1 MIDNRYVLLATA
13 VMAAV
18 TFALRALPFVAA
30 RALRRFP
37 VIDRL
42 GRFLPP
48 AIMTLLLLHTLTG
61 NAATHPLSGPW
72 NELAA
77 AAAAMLLQLWL
88 RQPLVSILGST
99 VLYVLLSNR
108 LLPW

>member
-1 MIDNRYVLLATA
+1 MIADRYVLLATLA
-13 VMAAV
+13 MAAV

-30 RALRRFP
+30 RALGRFP

-61 NAATHPLSGPW
+61 SAATHPQSGPW
-72 NELAA
+72 AELTAA
-77 AAAAMLLQLWL
+77 ATAMVLQWWW

-99 VLYVLLSNR
+99 VLYVLLCNR